1 MKNKYIFHSRFS
13 EQKFREIV
21 KLFCIDIEAA
31 KVAQI
36 VGVSRVSI
44 NKLLQPIR
52 ELISAWC
59 DAENI
64 FLGRGEFELDE
75 SYFGPRRQRGKPG
88 RGAANKIPVFG
99 ILKRNGPV
107 FTQIVS
113 DCSIAEL
120 LPIIKQKIDTRSTI
134 YTDYWK
140 SYDGLSKHGFKK
152 HFRVKH
158 SDGEYAN
165 GKNHI
170 NGIENFWGICKVRL
184 SRFRGVHKHKFYL
197 HLKECE
203 FRFNHRKNMYQSL
216 INIIKSNPLNLS

>member
-13 EQKFREIV
+13 EQKFRQIV
-21 KLFCIDIEAA
+21 KLFCIDIEAT

-44 NKLLQPIR
+44 NKLFQQIR

-59 DAENI
+59 DAENN

-75 SYFGPRRQRGKPG
+75 SYFGPRRQRGKAG
-88 RGAANKIPVFG
+88 RGAGNKIPVFG
-99 ILKRNGPV
+99 ILKRNGQV
-107 FTQIVS
+107 FTKIV
-113 DCSIAEL
+113 DNCSIAEL
-120 LPIIKQKIDTRSTI
+120 MPVIEQKIDKRSTI
-134 YTDYWK
+134 YTDSWK
-140 SYDGLSKHGFKK
+140 SYDGLFKCGFTK

-158 SDGEYAN
+158 GDHEFAN
-165 GKNHI
+165 GKIHT

-203 FRFNHRKNMYQSL
+203 FRFNHRKNMYKNL
-216 INIIKSNPLNLS
+216 LDIIKSNPLNLS